1 MIIECKNCLKKF
13 TVKDSDIPIK
23 GRTVQCG
30 DCSTQWF
37 QMPILPAVTTN
48 ILDVKKDFSKIS
60 SSVSADNL
68 EVEDDVSHDLS
79 ENEFLASDGKN
90 YKFLGSQWAEMLP
103 SGKSGKLARKKI
115 STELNKL
122 VSRKQVKKNKII
134 QKSNQSVGAAVEG
147 AASAATEAA
156 STTNQYQ
163 EKQNNGMGIFSF
175 LIVFIISVAAIILL
189 LDTFK
194 HQFISFF
201 PNLDNYLVYIF
212 ETLNNIYIIIK
223 DLFNNYK

>member
-1 MIIECKNCLKKF
+1 MILVCKNCLKKF

-30 DCSTQWF
+30 NCSTQWL
-37 QMPILPAVTTN
+37 QMPVHTAVTTDN
-48 ILDVKKDFSKIS
+48 LDVEKKSTKIS
-60 SSVSADNL
+60 PSITADNL
-68 EVEDDVSHDLS
+68 EVEDNDTSQDLS
-79 ENEFLASDGKN
+79 KNEFTASNGKN

-103 SGKSGKLARKKI
+103 SGKFGRLARKNI
-115 STELNKL
+115 SKELNKL
-122 VSRKQVKKNKII
+122 AGRKEIKKKKI
-134 QKSNQSVGAAVEG
+134 QKSTQSL
-147 AASAATEAA
+147 
-156 STTNQYQ
+156 NQYQ
-163 EKQNNGMGIFSF
+163 EKQNNGMGIFSY
-175 LIVFIISVAAIILL
+175 LIVSVISIAALILL

-194 HQFISFF
+194 HQLISVF